1 MFWENVVQKD
11 ELCLMPMIGLLGLG
25 FVDLLFKMVNIVVR
39 GFMQIFTLLNKVKI
53 IPQQHASMVLRS
65 RWWPY

>member
-11 ELCLMPMIGLLGLG
+11 ELCLMPMIGLLALG
-25 FVDLLFKMVNIVVR
+25 FVDLLFKMVNVLVR
-39 GFMQIFTLLNKVKI
+39 GFMQVFTLLNKVKI
-53 IPQQHASMVLRS
+53 RPQQHALIVLRS